1 MAKFLYRAEIEWLD
15 SRQPSSGWQ
24 FAEGFEPESVVRVR
38 TLGFVLQENEEAVV
52 VAQNAAYDGFRQ
64 PVTQISGVMT
74 IPRCCVLEIKKIM
87 VTENAQ

>member
-38 TLGFVLQENEEAVV
+38 TLGFVMQEDEKAIAI
-52 VAQNAAYDGFRQ
+52 AQSVAYDGFRQ

-74 IPRCCVLEIKKIM
+74 IPRVCILEIKKIM
-87 VTENAQ
+87 VTENG

>member
-1 MAKFLYRAEIEWLD
+1 MDKFLYRAEIEWLD
-15 SRQPSSGWQ
+15 SRQPSSAWQ
-24 FAEGFEPESVVRVR
+24 FAEDFRPEGVARVR
-38 TLGFVLQENEEAVV
+38 TLGFVLYENEEAIAI
-52 VAQNAAYDGFRQ
+52 AQSVAYDGFRQ